1 MIFTKFVFNQKVK
14 TAEEAA
20 KQSGINWTAIESPL
34 IIKTNKKTSSICKAI
49 VRSDNQ
55 FELGVVGTGYIP
67 IQNIEAWT
75 FLDAICDK
83 FEASYK
89 YTIEIHGGSKVLIY
103 AELPDP
109 IEIREGDTI
118 MKGFLLSNGF
128 DGSNSLRAE
137 FILHRILDK
146 TMMRAT
152 LTDYDNSFTLKHTKN
167 VKMRVEEAFKM
178 FSLGE
183 SFFAEFEKS
192 AKVMTSKEI
201 DPVTLESFLSK
212 LYDDSDSTKS
222 DNKREEI
229 AKMFGMKKEHTVWD
243 LYTTVNE
250 YVDFYAVKEDEK
262 RNVYSTIGSGASLKE
277 KAFELLLKI

>member
-1 MIFTKFVFNQKVK
+1 
-14 TAEEAA
+14 
-20 KQSGINWTAIESPL
+20 
-34 IIKTNKKTSSICKAI
+34 
-49 VRSDNQ
+49 
-55 FELGVVGTGYIP
+55 
-67 IQNIEAWT
+67 
-75 FLDAICDK
+75 
-83 FEASYK
+83 
-89 YTIEIHGGSKVLIY
+89 
-103 AELPDP
+103 
-109 IEIREGDTI
+109 
-118 MKGFLLSNGF
+118 
-128 DGSNSLRAE
+128 
-137 FILHRILDK
+137 
-146 TMMRAT
+146 
-152 LTDYDNSFTLKHTKN
+152 
-167 VKMRVEEAFKM
+167 M